1 MKMDASR
8 NVLFD
13 SSADFYSEDG
23 SVWMRLSPHAAVE
36 VCLTA
41 AANGKVIARIEG
53 GIWHSP
59 GFEAR
64 HDCIWDGADPPLDEL
79 AAHQNNLAAADF
91 IREEMDVHSVFIL
104 TAPPI
109 SGWPHKRAA
118 PDLDS

>member
-1 MKMDASR
+1 MGSPRDI
-8 NVLFD
+8 LFD
-13 SSADFYSEDG
+13 SSADFHLENG
-23 SVWMRLSPHAAVE
+23 SAWMRLSPQAAVE

-64 HDCIWDGADPPLDEL
+64 HDCIWDGADPPLDES

-91 IREEMDVHSVFIL
+91 IKDEMVAHSVFIL

-109 SGWPHKRAA
+109 SGWPHNRAA
-118 PDLDS
+118 QDLES